1 MKSLVTL
8 LAIAAAIAMPNRSL
22 ARIGETRA
30 ECEKRYGELTPSK
43 FNDYSN
49 VMQFEKDN
57 IRGNLVFES
66 PDADAACVLL
76 HITRADNT
84 PLASEIK
91 TIMKANKG
99 KADWGPGR
107 KSMTPIGPRWDFTTT
122 DGRIHA
128 FVLESYLV
136 GHLTIQSCEWRDR
149 KRNDAKK
156 KEQDSV
162 KGF

>member
-1 MKSLVTL
+1 MKSLVIL
-8 LAIAAAIAMPNRSL
+8 LAIAVAIGVPNRSL

-30 ECEKRYGELTPSK
+30 ECEKRYGKLTPST

-49 VMQFEKDN
+49 VMKFERDN
-57 IRGNLVFES
+57 IQGSLVFET

-76 HITRADNT
+76 QITRADNT
-84 PLASEIK
+84 PLASEIR
-91 TIMKANKG
+91 TVMKANQG
-99 KADWGPGR
+99 TADWGQGR
-107 KSMTPIGPRWDFTTT
+107 KSLTPFGPRWDFTTT

-128 FVLESYLV
+128 FVLESDLA
-136 GHLTIQSCEWRDR
+136 GHLTIQSCKWRDQNA
-149 KRNDAKK
+149 NDAKK